1 MNVKTPNWHVCH
13 ITNLKQGDFLN
24 VDKIKCDYKLLG
36 FFFNEHYFYPNLKC
50 KVN

>member
-13 ITNLKQGDFLN
+13 ITNLKQDFLN

-36 FFFNEHYFYPNLKC
+36 FFLMNITFIPI
-50 KVN
+50 